1 MHLLRILE
9 QLVTYHFHEWK
20 PLCTPNMATSS
31 MKKTVV
37 RSFQDDKPNVC
48 GDYLH
53 WHRIYHTPDM
63 DDLHFVV
70 WLMER
75 QIERDK
81 IIFHFFTGSLY
92 YNFKL
97 VVVGHI
103 LFGFLRNQSNHRLF
117 VSLCI
122 RQRQLYYL
130 LLCALHKSI
139 PYKLY
144 LLGTYLPYFGTNNL
158 RSNFTLNFFHVISEL
173 FFPPEK

>member
-1 MHLLRILE
+1 
-9 QLVTYHFHEWK
+9 
-20 PLCTPNMATSS
+20 
-31 MKKTVV
+31 
-37 RSFQDDKPNVC
+37 
-48 GDYLH
+48 
-53 WHRIYHTPDM
+53 M

-103 LFGFLRNQSNHRLF
+103 LFGFLRNQSKRRLF

-122 RQRQLYYL
+122 RQRQAL
-130 LLCALHKSI
+130 LLITVCTTQVYTI
-139 PYKLY
+139 QV
-144 LLGTYLPYFGTNNL
+144 LLGTYLTYFGTNNL
-158 RSNFTLNFFHVISEL
+158 RSNFTLNFFSCIISEL
-173 FFPPEK
+173 FFPPEN